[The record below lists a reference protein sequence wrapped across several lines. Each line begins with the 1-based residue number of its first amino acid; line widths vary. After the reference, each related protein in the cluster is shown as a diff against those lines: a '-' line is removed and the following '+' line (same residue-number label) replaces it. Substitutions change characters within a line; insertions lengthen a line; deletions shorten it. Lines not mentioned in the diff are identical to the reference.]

1 MWRGEEPEPARASPP
16 RAYVAP
22 YSRLSRV
29 AQHIKFNI
37 KAQYPFDGKKT
48 FTMLCGG
55 TGIAPIYQALWKLLG
70 TEGDDRKV
78 TLLFSNKTE
87 KDILLKDEL
96 DAYARKFPNRFKL
109 VYIVG
114 DTADAAAPAGW
125 TSTDHMTAETG
136 WIDEAKVK
144 AYAFPPSEDTL
155 VFVCGVPGLYELLC
169 GPRGDKEVKEG
180 SLLHKLGYS
189 KEMVAKM

>member
-1 MWRGEEPEPARASPP
+1 
-16 RAYVAP
+16 
-22 YSRLSRV
+22 
-29 AQHIKFNI
+29 
-37 KAQYPFDGKKT
+37 
-48 FTMLCGG
+48 MLCGG

>member
-1 MWRGEEPEPARASPP
+1 
-16 RAYVAP
+16 
-22 YSRLSRV
+22 
-29 AQHIKFNI
+29 
-37 KAQYPFDGKKT
+37 
-48 FTMLCGG
+48 MLCGG

-109 VYIVG
+109 VNIVG

-155 VFVCGVPGLYELLC
+155 VFVCGVPGFYDVAC
-169 GPRGDKEVKEG
+169 GPRTTPELPEG
-180 SLLHKLGYS
+180 TVLQRLGYTAG
-189 KEMVAKM
+189 MVAKM